1 MLTALQ
7 VETESAYR
15 GKAVLLLYVGD
26 MAIPRARIPLEQLL
40 LMGGRRPLH
49 ISAPS
54 GILVKLVLEDP
65 EGNAT
70 IPLAVTLHF

>member
-1 MLTALQ
+1 KAL
-7 VETESAYR
+7 VVKTDKAYR
-15 GKAVLLLYVGD
+15 GKAALLLYVGD
-26 MAIPRARIPLEQLL
+26 MAVPRARIPLEQLL

-54 GILVKLVLEDP
+54 GILIKLVLEDP

-70 IPLAVTLHF
+70 FPLAVTLHF